1 LTQAINEKFSARF
14 NEIEKS
20 FEKIS
25 WRKSEYDAGFYSS
38 GDWRKWATS
47 AQHLVEITFG
57 SIAIHAKNFA
67 DQYEKCNGR
76 DYELAGLLA
85 IFLSAKEDYLA
96 GFATNFELKVSG
108 EIFGDFVDLARQS
121 LSDGHKDVAAVLAA
135 AALEDALKR
144 YARANAIVVD
154 GMMMPEVINAL
165 KSKSLIVGAQ
175 KSLVDV
181 MPKIRNAAL
190 HAEWSKISESEVGSI
205 LGFVEQFLLSKFTP
219 D

>member
-1 LTQAINEKFSARF
+1 MSHDRFARRY
-14 NEIEKS
+14 IELNTEFAELRFTS
-20 FEKIS
+20 TG
-25 WRKSEYDAGFYSS
+25 EYMGPSS
-38 GDWRKWATS
+38 KNGEWRKWAIS
-47 AQHLVEITFG
+47 AEHLIGASLG
-57 SIAIHAKNFA
+57 SNSVHKQRFS
-67 DQYEKCNGR
+67 EKYQNCNSFEESVR
-76 DYELAGLLA
+76 GLYA
-85 IFLSAKEDYLA
+85 IFLSAKSDFEGGYL
-96 GFATNFELKVSG
+96 FNVELTISG
-108 EIFGDFVDLARQS
+108 EIFGDFVSLARQS

-144 YARANAIVVD
+144 YARANAIEVD

-165 KSKSLIVGAQ
+165 KSKSLIGGAQ

-219 D
+219 N